1 MKKYTVRLTDAER
14 LFCKDILN
22 RGCWGAEKRKRANIL
37 ILADIEG
44 PALKD
49 EDIAVAVGSALST
62 VELVRKRAVLGGVE
76 AVLERKKQAR
86 PSRMR
91 KLDGIAEAKL
101 IATALTEAPKGHTR
115 WTLQL
120 LADKMVELNIVD
132 SITAPTVSS
141 TLKKMNYD
149 HTRKHTG

>member
-49 EDIAVAVGSALST
+49 EDIAVAVGSALIGSS
-62 VELVRKRAVLGGVE
+62 
-76 AVLERKKQAR
+76 KQ
-86 PSRMR
+86 
-91 KLDGIAEAKL
+91 
-101 IATALTEAPKGHTR
+101 
-115 WTLQL
+115 
-120 LADKMVELNIVD
+120 KMHE
-132 SITAPTVSS
+132 
-141 TLKKMNYD
+141 
-149 HTRKHTG
+149 